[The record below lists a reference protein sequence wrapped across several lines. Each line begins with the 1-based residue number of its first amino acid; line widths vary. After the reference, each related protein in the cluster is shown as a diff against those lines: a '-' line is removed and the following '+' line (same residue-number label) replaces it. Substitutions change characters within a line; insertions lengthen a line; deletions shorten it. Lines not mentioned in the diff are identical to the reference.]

1 MSSKETYIKAKKIHN
16 NVASLYKIKLTK
28 SMPIKAICEMIDD
41 IESRGIEVKVV
52 NSPSSYIEGKIYNIK
67 TFKIGRNYPLELSN
81 DTKVFYFYQWSRSK
95 ADVDGVDHS
104 LIRFDTDVELLPWPP
119 KMYRIYLYEKDPS
132 KTPKRPEPPEPKVI
146 KEAEWPIGPEMVE
159 ESDVTCGC
167 VCECNRPVVD
177 NDKLCPACQ
186 GRPKHRVNIKDIL
199 AIPEK
204 KAWLMTQA
212 IKVTRFFK

>member
-16 NVASLYKIKLTK
+16 NVTSLYKIKLTK

-67 TFKIGRNYPLELSN
+67 TFKIGRNYPLELPN
-81 DTKVFYFYQWSRSK
+81 DIKVFYFYQWSRNK
-95 ADVDGVDHS
+95 ADADGVDHS
-104 LIRFDTDVELLPWPP
+104 MIRFDTDVELLPWPP

-132 KTPKRPEPPEPKVI
+132 KTPKQP
-146 KEAEWPIGPEMVE
+146 EWPIGPEMVE
-159 ESDVTCGC
+159 ESDVNIKETCGC
-167 VCECNRPVVD
+167 ACECNRPVED

-186 GRPKHRVNIKDIL
+186 GRPNKRVDIKTIL

-204 KAWLMTQA
+204 KAWLIAQA
-212 IKVTRFFK
+212 VKAARFFK